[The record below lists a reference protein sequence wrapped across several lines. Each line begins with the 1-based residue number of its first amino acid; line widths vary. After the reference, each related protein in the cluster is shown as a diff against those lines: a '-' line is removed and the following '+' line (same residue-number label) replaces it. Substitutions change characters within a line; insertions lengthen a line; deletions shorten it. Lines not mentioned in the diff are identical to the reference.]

1 MSASREKKQRMA
13 STANG
18 PTEKQRREAAEA
30 SKARTKTILYTVI
43 GVVIAALVIALLV
56 WHSGIFEKGKVVAT
70 VNGEDFTLAE
80 MGYYYYPTANLY
92 SQYGIP
98 MDAATL
104 RQNALDSLQST
115 AALAAAAEADG
126 FTLSEEAAASVDETI
141 ASIKSYATQNNMSF
155 SSYIRNAYGP
165 YMTEGLLRECLT
177 RDTLAQEYYNSHS
190 DSLNYD
196 ESEIQAY
203 YEEHAD
209 ELDTFTYSAVFIDG
223 TVESTTDDDGNTVEP
238 TEEETAAAMADA
250 QAAADQMI
258 QDLEAGG
265 DFDTLAAAAEAAG
278 QEETSGD
285 AETTDDTEAAEPT
298 SYETTAL
305 GSSLSSNLNSS
316 TDCVDWLTDT
326 ARQSG
331 DLTTIEVA
339 DSGYWVLRF
348 QERYRDEASWGDV
361 NVRHILVKAE
371 VAEGANAPTDE
382 AIQAAQEEAQS
393 LLDQFNAGEQ
403 TAEAFA
409 ALAEEYSDDS
419 GSNTNGGLYEHVT
432 RSTNF
437 FTAFLNWCFEDGR
450 QVGDTGLV
458 ENTQSG
464 QQGWH
469 VMYLDA
475 QNELLWH
482 YTADNALRNADL
494 TTWTDELQTTY
505 PVTTDEAN
513 LALLG

>member
-1 MSASREKKQRMA
+1 MA

-30 SKARTKTILYTVI
+30 SKARTRTILYTVI
-43 GVVIAALVIALLV
+43 GVVIAVLVIALLV

-70 VNGEDFTLAE
+70 VNGEDYTVAE
-80 MGYYYYPTANLY
+80 MGYYYYPTANMY
-92 SQYGIP
+92 NRYGIA
-98 MDAATL
+98 MDEATL
-104 RQNALDSLQST
+104 RQNAVDSLQYT
-115 AALAAAAEADG
+115 AALAAAAQADG
-126 FTLSEEAAASVDETI
+126 FTLSEEGAASVDETI
-141 ASIKSYATQNNMSF
+141 ASLRTYAAQSGLSF
-155 SSYIRNAYGP
+155 TAYIRNAYGP
-165 YMTEGLLRECLT
+165 YMTESLLRECLT
-177 RDTLAQEYYNSHS
+177 RDTLVQEYYNDHS
-190 DSLNYD
+190 DSLTYE

-278 QEETSGD
+278 QEETSSD
-285 AETTDDTEAAEPT
+285 TETTDDTEETEPT

-361 NVRHILVKAE
+361 NVRHIFIQAE
-371 VAEGANAPTDE
+371 VADGADAPTDE

-419 GSNTNGGLYEHVT
+419 GSNTNDGLYEHVT

-494 TTWTDELQTTY
+494 TAWTDELQTTY